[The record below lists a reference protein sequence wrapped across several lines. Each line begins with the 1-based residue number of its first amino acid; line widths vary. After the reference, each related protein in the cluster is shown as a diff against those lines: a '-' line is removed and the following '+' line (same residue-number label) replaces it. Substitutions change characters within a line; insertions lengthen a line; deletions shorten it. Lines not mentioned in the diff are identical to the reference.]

1 MGIAGGFGSGK
12 MKEYLL
18 ADSYFLSEGHSKI
31 IILDWGGR
39 LRGGGAGGSCERT
52 EEKKGMKWP
61 FWVGGRREHNE
72 EPLGS

>member
-39 LRGGGAGGSCERT
+39 LQGGGGGDLARGL
-52 EEKKGMKWP
+52 K
-61 FWVGGRREHNE
+61 RRKV
-72 EPLGS
+72 